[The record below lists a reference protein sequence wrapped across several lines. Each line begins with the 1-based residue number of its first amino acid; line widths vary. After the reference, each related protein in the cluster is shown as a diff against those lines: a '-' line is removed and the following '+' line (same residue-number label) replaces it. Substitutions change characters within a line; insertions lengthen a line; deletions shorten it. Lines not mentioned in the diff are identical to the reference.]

1 MAELLFMGPVFKE
14 RIWGGSKICTEFGY
28 DTKKENIGECWA
40 ISAHK
45 EGDCVCTSGTYKGRT
60 LSDLWA
66 HNRELFG
73 NMEGDR
79 FPLLIKLIDAKE
91 DLSIQV
97 HPDDEYAHIHENGEL
112 GKSECWYIL
121 DCDDDA
127 KLVIGHNAKS
137 RLELTTMIDEGR
149 YDELIRTIKI
159 SKGDFVQ
166 INPGTIHSIKGG
178 VLLLETQQ
186 NSDVTYRVYDYNR
199 TYNGELRKLHVD
211 KSKEVIT
218 VPSPCV
224 GIKKT
229 VIDKTKNS
237 INILEA
243 NEKYIVSKID
253 VADTVKIGCV
263 AHFMT
268 VSCVDG
274 QGYVNG
280 IHIKKGDFF
289 IVPYGYGE
297 IEFSGKLELV
307 IAEP

>member
-1 MAELLFMGPVFKE
+1 MAELLFLSPVFKE
-14 RIWGGSKICTEFGY
+14 RVWGGSKLRTEFGY
-28 DTKKENIGECWA
+28 DIKSDNVGECWG
-40 ISAHK
+40 ICAHAQ
-45 EGDCVCTSGTYKGRT
+45 GDSVCLNGTYKGRT

-66 HNRELFG
+66 HEKALFG

-97 HPDDEYAHIHENGEL
+97 HPNDEYAAIHENGEL

-127 KLVIGHNAKS
+127 KLVLGHNANS
-137 RLELTTMIDEGR
+137 RDELEKMIDEGR
-149 YDELIRTIKI
+149 YDELIKIVEI

-166 INPGTIHSIKGG
+166 INPGTVHAIKGG
-178 VLLLETQQ
+178 VMLLETQQ
-186 NSDVTYRVYDYNR
+186 NSDVTYRVYDYDR
-199 TYNGELRKLHVD
+199 MYDGVLRELHVD

-218 VPSPCV
+218 IPSSCEN
-224 GIKKT
+224 IIHTK
-229 VIDKTKNS
+229 DKSRNN

-243 NEKYIVSKID
+243 NEKYIVTKIEVID
-253 VADTVKIGCV
+253 SVKIGCV
-263 AHFMT
+263 AHFVT

-280 IHIKKGDFF
+280 THIHKGDFF